1 VVEHGKLGVEV
12 VKQPVPGVE
21 KILAVLA
28 DTIEHSIYPLVRSMD
43 KKMEI
48 DLRTHEKMKKISTQL
63 RELEGE
69 QSNKP
74 AKQSPE

>member
-1 VVEHGKLGVEV
+1 VVEHGKLRVEV

-21 KILAVLA
+21 KILAVLT

-48 DLRTHEKMKKISTQL
+48 DLRTHEKMKEISTQL

-74 AKQSPE
+74 AKQPPE